1 MNYDL
6 VGIGNAL
13 VDIEVQVD
21 DAFIKEISVTKGGM
35 TLTSAVE
42 QEKKAPP
49 DAWAIRATD
58 SFAAP
63 VDPIPGARNPDS
75 NQNIPYPRLPR
86 PLSKEIP
93 ICAWAG
99 KLNQATSSENA
110 ILITPMVCECR
121 WARFI

>member
-42 QEKKAPP
+42 QGKILKTLQAK
-49 DAWAIRATD
+49 
-58 SFAAP
+58 S
-63 VDPIPGARNPDS
+63 
-75 NQNIPYPRLPR
+75 QK
-86 PLSKEIP
+86 LS
-93 ICAWAG
+93 
-99 KLNQATSSENA
+99 S
-110 ILITPMVCECR
+110 
-121 WARFI
+121 